1 MTYEPGYGAQPY
13 PPFGA
18 DRSPVPDVSQPV
30 SGFPPP
36 AEGFAPMSVPPMS
49 GPPVPTPPISGP
61 PTSGPPV
68 SPPYGPP
75 PMIPV
80 YQHPGGLV
88 RPTVVT
94 VAVTLTF
101 MGIALAFVGTLL
113 SHLAMADLAAH
124 NATAEVRETLGA
136 VSGFSTF
143 MLAGVNL
150 VAAVGTSICA
160 ISVMRG
166 SNGGRIT
173 LCLLSGLFAGWKL
186 MCGGYEVI
194 AQSQSP
200 IQEVLTQFDDAA
212 RFLYAAFAVDFF
224 LMVVA
229 LVVLILL
236 VTGTASQYFRA
247 PRVAAGMPY

>member
-1 MTYEPGYGAQPY
+1 
-13 PPFGA
+13 
-18 DRSPVPDVSQPV
+18 
-30 SGFPPP
+30 
-36 AEGFAPMSVPPMS
+36 
-49 GPPVPTPPISGP
+49 
-61 PTSGPPV
+61 
-68 SPPYGPP
+68 
-75 PMIPV
+75 MIPV
-80 YQHPGGLV
+80 YQHPS

-101 MGIALAFVGTLL
+101 IGIALAFVGTLL

-124 NATAEVRETLGA
+124 NATEEVRETLGA

-212 RFLYAAFAVDFF
+212 RFLYAAFAIDFF
-224 LMVVA
+224 LLVIA
-229 LVVLILL
+229 LVILVLL
-236 VTGTASQYFRA
+236 VTGTASQYFRSS
-247 PRVAAGMPY
+247 RVAAGMPY

>member
-13 PPFGA
+13 PP
-18 DRSPVPDVSQPV
+18 
-30 SGFPPP
+30 
-36 AEGFAPMSVPPMS
+36 MS
-49 GPPVPTPPISGP
+49 GPPVPTPPVSGP

-80 YQHPGGLV
+80 YQHPS

-101 MGIALAFVGTLL
+101 VGIALAFVGTLL

-173 LCLLSGLFAGWKL
+173 LCVLAGLFAGWKL

-224 LMVVA
+224 LMVIA
-229 LVVLILL
+229 LVILILL
-236 VTGTASQYFRA
+236 VTGTASQYFRL

>member
-13 PPFGA
+13 PP
-18 DRSPVPDVSQPV
+18 
-30 SGFPPP
+30 
-36 AEGFAPMSVPPMS
+36 MS
-49 GPPVPTPPISGP
+49 GPPVPTPPVSGP

-80 YQHPGGLV
+80 YQHPS

-101 MGIALAFVGTLL
+101 VGIALAFVGTLL

-173 LCLLSGLFAGWKL
+173 LCVLSGLFAGWKL

-224 LMVVA
+224 LMVIA
-229 LVVLILL
+229 LVILILL
-236 VTGTASQYFRA
+236 VTGTASQYFRL